1 MQGMKRNS
9 KDQREIFEKAIK
21 NGVILA
27 SGVCFSMYKDFNNQ
41 ASWERNQK
49 TEEYHNALRNLKDFY
64 PDAFSSDDKSKES
77 LLFLSNMGAIE
88 ERLKK
93 AAKEKE
99 KIISQ
104 KLQDYAQSQANNLH
118 VLIAQLLQDLEE
130 EKKRIK
136 NADMSA
142 IKEQIKAYEKLSGN
156 IEMKFRE
163 VYEEFIL
170 HFINNIRVGLEET
183 LKKAIQTAKV
193 GAREE
198 EEEERYTERVKQGG
212 ALGSFKRNFL
222 WWADDDAGYDEVSR
236 TRAVIKAG
244 AVLDYLTEMH
254 ERCESALNDSA
265 NSFKVVF
272 KKELYAKVFK
282 QLHEIISDDLIDE
295 VAFKRSVD
303 TVLNSIEF
311 KEFDY
316 TDKLPGEIRGK
327 TGFLKG
333 DEANVFIQS
342 VEMHVRNFES
352 EAKKDVKGYIQ
363 GLRENLEKQ
372 NFASDTLKKLQKD
385 MQNLQNQVQNKE
397 QSIAQLDA
405 QIKALKGIQ

>member
-1 MQGMKRNS
+1 MQK
-9 KDQREIFEKAIK
+9 
-21 NGVILA
+21 
-27 SGVCFSMYKDFNNQ
+27 
-41 ASWERNQK
+41 
-49 TEEYHNALRNLKDFY
+49 
-64 PDAFSSDDKSKES
+64 
-77 LLFLSNMGAIE
+77 
-88 ERLKK
+88 
-93 AAKEKE
+93 
-99 KIISQ
+99 
-104 KLQDYAQSQANNLH
+104 SQANNFH
-118 VLIAQLLQDLEE
+118 NLITQLLQDLEE

-136 NADMSA
+136 SADISA

-183 LKKAIQTAKV
+183 LKKAIQTAKTRS
-193 GAREE
+193 REE

-212 ALGSFKRNFL
+212 LGGLARWFGSVVGEKD
-222 WWADDDAGYDEVSR
+222 WGYNEVER
-236 TRAVIKAG
+236 TRATIKAG

-282 QLHEIISDDLIDE
+282 QLREIISDDLIDE
-295 VAFKRSVD
+295 VAFKKSVMA
-303 TVLNSIEF
+303 VLDSIEF

-316 TDKLPGEIRGK
+316 TDKLPSEMRAQTGE
-327 TGFLKG
+327 LKG
-333 DEANVFIQS
+333 DEADAFIKS
-342 VEMHVRNFES
+342 VKEHVRDFKAETR
-352 EAKKDVKGYIQ
+352 KDVKGYIQ
-363 GLRENLEKQ
+363 GLREALERQ

-385 MQNLQNQVQNKE
+385 MQNLHNQVQNKE

-405 QIKALKGIQ
+405 QIKALKEI

>member
-1 MQGMKRNS
+1 MKKRSKMASFWLQG
-9 KDQREIFEKAIK
+9 FA
-21 NGVILA
+21 L
-27 SGVCFSMYKDFNNQ
+27 SMYKDFNNQ

-49 TEEYHNALRNLKDFY
+49 TEEYHNALRNLRDFY
-64 PDAFSSDDKSKES
+64 PDAFNSVDKSKES
-77 LLFLSNMGAIE
+77 LLLLSNMGAIK
-88 ERLKK
+88 ERLEK
-93 AAKEKE
+93 AAQEKE
-99 KIISQ
+99 KLMLKNLKSKIE
-104 KLQDYAQSQANNLH
+104 SQAKNLH
-118 VLIAQLLQDLEE
+118 NLITQLLQDLED

-136 NADMSA
+136 NADISA

-156 IEMKFRE
+156 IEMKFGE

-183 LKKAIQTAKV
+183 LTKAIQTAKV
-193 GAREE
+193 GAKKE

-222 WWADDDAGYDEVSR
+222 SWADDDAGYDEVER
-236 TRAVIKAG
+236 TRATIKAG

-254 ERCESALNDSA
+254 ERCENALNDSA

-282 QLHEIISDDLIDE
+282 QLREIISDDLIDE
-295 VAFKRSVD
+295 VAFQKSVMA
-303 TVLNSIEF
+303 VLDRIEF

-327 TGFLKG
+327 TGNLKG
-333 DEANVFIQS
+333 DEADAFIQS
-342 VEMHVRNFES
+342 VEKHVRNFKDETR
-352 EAKKDVKGYIQ
+352 KDVKGYIG

-372 NFASDTLKKLQKD
+372 NFASDTLKKLKEN
-385 MQNLQNQVQNKE
+385 MQNLHNQVQNKV
-397 QSIAQLDA
+397 QSIAQLDV
-405 QIKALKGIQ
+405 QIKALKGI